1 MTAARISVIVP
12 VHDRSE
18 TLPEAVESLI
28 ATGYPDLE
36 VVVVDDGGG
45 PETAARARALEER
58 FPGVVRT
65 VRHPDGANHGPGA
78 SRNRGVRVSTG
89 EYIGFL
95 DADDIVLPGRFARA
109 PSALDAEPALDAI
122 CERFLKTDAR
132 APGAP
137 VASGERRG
145 LRAALLGPGP
155 RWHTSS
161 ILFRRRAFLDLG
173 GFSESLRTSED
184 WVLWMKLALAGR
196 PADGG
201 AEPVSVYRRHERNT
215 RPIFEN
221 SLLAFL
227 EVIRWSGDR
236 ELPAE
241 RIRLVREAAWE
252 KLLFVCDRL
261 RRQGRRAL
269 SARLLLTGAVVVPS
283 FARRRDWWRN
293 LARCAL
299 PGTRV
304 RGAAP

>member
-1 MTAARISVIVP
+1 MTPTRISVIVP

-78 SRNRGVRVSTG
+78 SRNLGVRESTG
-89 EYIGFL
+89 EYICFL
-95 DADDIVLPGRFARA
+95 DADDVALPGRFARG
-109 PSALDAEPALDAI
+109 PTVLDADRSLDAV
-122 CERFLKTDAR
+122 CERYLR
-132 APGAP
+132 ADGGAAP
-137 VASGERRG
+137 TPSGERGG

-155 RWHTSS
+155 RWHTGS

-173 GFSESLRTSED
+173 GFGEALRTSED
-184 WVLWMKLALAGR
+184 WILWIKLALAGR
-196 PADGG
+196 AADGG
-201 AEPVSVYRRHERNT
+201 AEPVSVYRRHGANT
-215 RPIFEN
+215 EPVLEN

-227 EVIRWSGDR
+227 EVIRWSRGRD
-236 ELPAE
+236 LPAG
-241 RIRLVREAAWE
+241 RARLVREGAWG
-252 KLLFVCDRL
+252 KLIYLCDRL
-261 RRQGRRAL
+261 RREGRRGRA
-269 SARLLLTGAVVVPS
+269 ARLLLIAAGAVPT
-283 FARRRDWWRN
+283 FALRPDWWRN

-299 PGTRV
+299 PGTRG
-304 RGAAP
+304 RAPA